1 MRAKAPPG
9 KPALPGSPQIR
20 IGRIPPRG
28 RYSWTPENVKTAM
41 RWPPIDVKNMAA
53 GLCVL
58 IVIFAATP
66 LPAQETENQF
76 WPEVDVFVR
85 LSGKT
90 RFFLV
95 GSATRNRDINAFSDG
110 QLGGYLDFYVFPL
123 FLGKDRRVGRRDKDE
138 SRTRS
143 LMIGAG
149 YLLDR
154 TAPEN
159 RDRSIV
165 HMPTIEAHMRME
177 APGKI
182 LLSDRNRSDFRIVNG
197 DYRPRYRNR
206 IKGERPFTIGRVDLN
221 PYSSFEVFYDWHSKR
236 VDRLRY
242 SAGMEWTL
250 TRHVTL
256 EGYYMRQHNRISG
269 DRVNGIGAVVQWYFR

>member
-1 MRAKAPPG
+1 MT
-9 KPALPGSPQIR
+9 PAI
-20 IGRIPPRG
+20 
-28 RYSWTPENVKTAM
+28 VKTAM
-41 RWPPIDVKNMAA
+41 RWPPIDVKNTVAA
-53 GLCVL
+53 LCVL
-58 IVIFAATP
+58 TMLFAAAP
-66 LPAQETENQF
+66 ISAQETENQF

-90 RFFLV
+90 RLFFV
-95 GSATRNRDINAFSDG
+95 GSATRNKDLNAFSDG
-110 QLGGYLDFYVFPL
+110 QIGLYLDFYVFPL
-123 FLGKDRRVGRRDKDE
+123 FLGKSRRIGRRGKDE

-143 LMIGAG
+143 LMIRAG

-154 TAPEN
+154 TTPEN
-159 RDRSIV
+159 RDPSIV
-165 HMPTIEAHMRME
+165 HVPTIEAHMRME

-182 LLSDRNRSDFRIVNG
+182 LLSDRSRGDFRIVDG

-221 PYSSFEVFYDWHSKR
+221 PYSYFEVFYDWHSKR
-236 VDRLRY
+236 IERLRY

-269 DRVNGIGAVVQWYFR
+269 DNVNGIGAVVQWYFR

>member
-1 MRAKAPPG
+1 MI
-9 KPALPGSPQIR
+9 PAI
-20 IGRIPPRG
+20 
-28 RYSWTPENVKTAM
+28 VKTAM
-41 RWPPIDVKNMAA
+41 PWPPVTTRKAVA
-53 GLCVL
+53 VLCVL
-58 IVIFAATP
+58 TTLFAAAP
-66 LPAQETENQF
+66 ISAQETENQF

-143 LMIGAG
+143 LMIRAG

-165 HMPTIEAHMRME
+165 HMPTIEGHMRME

-182 LLSDRNRSDFRIVNG
+182 LLSDRNRVDFRIVDG

-206 IKGERPFTIGRVDLN
+206 IKGERPFKIGGVDLN
-221 PYSSFEVFYDWHSKR
+221 PYSYFEVFYDWHSKQI
-236 VDRLRY
+236 DRLRY

-250 TRHVTL
+250 TRYVTV
-256 EGYYMRQHNRISG
+256 EGCYVRQHNRISG
-269 DRVNGIGAVVQWYFR
+269 DNVNGIGAVVQWYFR